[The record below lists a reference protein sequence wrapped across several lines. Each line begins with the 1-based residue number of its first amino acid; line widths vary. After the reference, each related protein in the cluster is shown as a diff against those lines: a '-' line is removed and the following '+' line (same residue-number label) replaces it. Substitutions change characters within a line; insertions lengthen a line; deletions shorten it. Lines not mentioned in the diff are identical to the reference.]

1 MVDTIA
7 LTRDENGVYRL
18 AGTRVTL
25 DLVVRAFNR
34 GATAE
39 EIVQDWPSLQLSD
52 VYQVIGY
59 YLKHGSE
66 MAQYFEERSREER
79 ELLASNETEWSPRG
93 LRERLLARRKS
104 QCSGLP
110 MRTSETRSSADSGGA
125 SRRSIS

>member
-7 LTRDENGVYRL
+7 LTKDEYGVYRL

-39 EIVQDWPSLQLSD
+39 EIVQDWPTLQLSD

-93 LRERLLARRKS
+93 LRERLLARRKN
-104 QCSGLP
+104 Q
-110 MRTSETRSSADSGGA
+110 
-125 SRRSIS
+125 